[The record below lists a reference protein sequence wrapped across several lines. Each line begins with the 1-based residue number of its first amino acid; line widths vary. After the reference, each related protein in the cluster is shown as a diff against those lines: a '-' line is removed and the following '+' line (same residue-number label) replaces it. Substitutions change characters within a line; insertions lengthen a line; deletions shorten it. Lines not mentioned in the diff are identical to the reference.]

1 MRRISFEIDEDV
13 LALVERYA
21 RAANTSIER
30 ILKDHLTTIAKQND
44 IERQRRVPE
53 EAEDIARLA
62 PIEIHNPSHREI
74 LSALKCSP
82 DRHAS
87 ARDEAH
93 DRAKARAETYAANR
107 RKLLELID
115 RTQGDLGRQT
125 WDRSRIYER

>member
-1 MRRISFEIDEDV
+1 MDRPMTRITFDIDDNV

-21 RAANTSIER
+21 RAANTSIKS
-30 ILKDHLTTIAKQND
+30 ILKDHLTMIAKRND

-74 LSALKCSP
+74 LSALKGSP

-93 DRAKARAETYAANR
+93 DRARARAETYAANR
-107 RKLLELID
+107 QRLLELID
-115 RTQGDLGRQT
+115 RTQGDLRLQPGHRG
-125 WDRSRIYER
+125 S

>member
-1 MRRISFEIDEDV
+1 MTRITFDIDDDV
-13 LALVERYA
+13 LALVERHA
-21 RAANTSIER
+21 RAANTSVER
-30 ILKDHLTTIAKQND
+30 ILKDHLTMIAEQND
-44 IERQRRVPE
+44 VERQRRASK

-74 LSALKCSP
+74 LSALKGSP

-107 RKLLELID
+107 QRLLELID
-115 RTQGDLGRQT
+115 QTQGDMGLQT
-125 WDRSRIYER
+125 WHRAS